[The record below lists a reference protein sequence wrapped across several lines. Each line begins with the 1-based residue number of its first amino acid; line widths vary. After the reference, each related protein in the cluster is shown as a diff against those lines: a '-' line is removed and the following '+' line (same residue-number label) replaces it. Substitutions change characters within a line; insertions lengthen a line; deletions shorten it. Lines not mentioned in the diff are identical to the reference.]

1 MTMESINTCAT
12 KRPDTESNPNA
23 TTKRQEAVSIQLN
36 SVACPMYPERN
47 SYTVFY
53 YFPSSLSLCREHN

>member
-47 SYTVFY
+47 SYTRFLL
-53 YFPSSLSLCREHN
+53 LSVVIVLCREHN